1 MSEFLKKAVA
11 AGYKI
16 EDITPM
22 DIYSYEELVKKMR
35 EIPKRTIVSTGIPS
49 LNKLIE
55 GFEPGRLYVL
65 SGVTKGGKTT
75 LAQTIMFNMAKIGQ
89 SSLFFSYEMGWQEV
103 VKKYMAMD
111 GLQNSSGTPTKLPM
125 YMPIELNRGG
135 NGLQFDW
142 IREAIIKAKNE
153 QNIKLVVIDHLHFL
167 LPLQD
172 HKNLSFIIGGIVR
185 EIKKLSISLE
195 IPILL
200 LCHLQ
205 KDATKDDTA
214 PSWTDI
220 RDSSFIAQEADA
232 VLIVWRGKEEDAT
245 KAAKKITS
253 TSVANVYSRKSMLS
267 VDLNRMS
274 GDTGRVLLWHN
285 GAGFEEY
292 DNQDGKKYET
302 ARR

>member
-1 MSEFLKKAVA
+1 MSEFLEKAIK

-22 DIYSYEELVKKMR
+22 DIYSYPELVAKMR
-35 EIPKRTIVSTGIPS
+35 EQPKRIIINSGIPG

-65 SGVTKGGKTT
+65 TGVTKGGKTT
-75 LAQTIMFNMAKIGQ
+75 LAQTIMFNMAKKGDA
-89 SSLFFSYEMGWQEV
+89 SLFFSYEMGWQEV

-111 GLQNSSGTPTKLPM
+111 GLHAPTGTPTKLPM

-135 NGLQFDW
+135 NGLQYDW
-142 IREAIIKAKNE
+142 IREAIIKAKKE
-153 QNIKLVVIDHLHFL
+153 RGIKLVVIDHLHFL

-185 EIKKLSISLE
+185 EIKKMSIELE
-195 IPILL
+195 IPVLL

-205 KDATKDDTA
+205 KDATKEDTA

-232 VLIVWRGKEEDAT
+232 VLIVWRGKDEEAT

-253 TSVANVYSRKSMLS
+253 TSVANVYTNRTMLS
-267 VDLNRMS
+267 VDLNRMT
-274 GDTGRVLLWHN
+274 GDTGRILLWHN

-292 DNQDGKKYET
+292 SNQDGKAYET
-302 ARR
+302 TRR